1 MLYGLFFTSDVSI
14 LQNKHFQKRA
24 FAGAKK
30 WFNFLEFKNYLEF
43 GKIGFDT
50 ACYDKEYHALT
61 NCENRILLR
70 FLLFEIFFIFEYAA
84 NFKCFK
90 KTGQTAEMFGWR

>member
-30 WFNFLEFKNYLEF
+30 NDLIFWNL
-43 GKIGFDT
+43 KIT
-50 ACYDKEYHALT
+50 
-61 NCENRILLR
+61 
-70 FLLFEIFFIFEYAA
+70 
-84 NFKCFK
+84 
-90 KTGQTAEMFGWR
+90 